1 MAVRFLIISLFTF
14 AVFWLDKRAAVAGR
28 RRVPE
33 ITLWVLCAS
42 GGVLGGWIAMF
53 VFRHKIKKVSFCIVM
68 GLISAVH
75 IFFLAV

>member
-42 GGVLGGWIAMF
+42 GGVWGGWIAMF
-53 VFRHKIKKVSFCIVM
+53 MFRHKIKKVSFCIVM
-68 GLISAVH
+68 GLISVAH
-75 IFFLAV
+75 CYIMMI

>member
-1 MAVRFLIISLFTF
+1 MFIHYLITSIFTF

-42 GGVLGGWIAMF
+42 GGVWGGWIAMF
-53 VFRHKIKKVSFCIVM
+53 VFRHKIRKMSFCFVM
-68 GLISAVH
+68 GAISAAYCYL
-75 IFFLAV
+75 ILT

>member
-42 GGVLGGWIAMF
+42 GGVWGGWIAMF

-68 GLISAVH
+68 SLISAVH
-75 IFFLAV
+75 IILLTV

>member
-14 AVFWLDKRAAVAGR
+14 AVFWLDKRAAVAGLQ
-28 RRVPE
+28 RVPE
-33 ITLWVLCAS
+33 IILWVLCAS
-42 GGVLGGWIAMF
+42 GGVWGGWIAMF
-53 VFRHKIKKVSFCIVM
+53 MFRHKIKKVSFCIVM

>member
-1 MAVRFLIISLFTF
+1 MFIHYLITSILTF
-14 AVFWLDKRAAVAGR
+14 AVFWLDKRAAVAGLQ
-28 RRVPE
+28 RVPE

-42 GGVLGGWIAMF
+42 GGLWGGWIAMF

-68 GLISAVH
+68 GLISAMH